1 MLLAETPTLI
11 LTVEKDFIKNTE
23 NVIPGYLY
31 YISYEDSTHTHTQS
45 KELWEMQ
52 KLQLNNLMIKPN
64 EMQKKQ
70 THVLNC
76 EKYIYLSF

>member
-31 YISYEDSTHTHTQS
+31 YISYEDSTHTHT
-45 KELWEMQ
+45 E
-52 KLQLNNLMIKPN
+52 
-64 EMQKKQ
+64 
-70 THVLNC
+70 
-76 EKYIYLSF
+76 